1 MEVNISNISFVYI
14 LAKKFKIKD
23 NLIIRSLNSF
33 KGLDH
38 RHEVFIN
45 KNKTLFINDSKAT
58 TFQSTKFALTHNKN
72 IYWIVGGLPKKKDNI
87 NISNFKNNIV
97 KAYIIGKNF
106 IF

>member
-58 TFQSTKFALTHNKN
+58 TFQSTKFALNHNKN

-97 KAYIIGKNF
+97 KA
-106 IF
+106 